1 MESDGLFWPRR
12 TDRHLRR
19 GIWRIG
25 ETFSAMSEFNESRP
39 RRRADAHLPAAIDP
53 PTRCPTLTRLGVTA
67 AGRCRDV
74 EEHRT
79 SRFLRTLTYFQAV
92 KDLDHALLASASI
105 ERTCSS
111 GRDIGIGSIVAF
123 GQLGMPDAGAVL
135 ELDVSCITG
144 DTLFSRYPPC
154 CG

>member
-1 MESDGLFWPRR
+1 MLIS
-12 TDRHLRR
+12 
-19 GIWRIG
+19 
-25 ETFSAMSEFNESRP
+25 
-39 RRRADAHLPAAIDP
+39 RRRSIRQRDAQLSPGWASQEPDDA
-53 PTRCPTLTRLGVTA
+53 VM
-67 AGRCRDV
+67 V

-92 KDLDHALLASASI
+92 KDLNHALLASASI

-135 ELDVSCITG
+135 ELDVSRITG